1 MTGAVVLEQ
10 RRAAAIAV
18 AVEAIDEMRGTTER
32 LEAAKAEPIGQDLDT
47 LAAAIEALTEIVS
60 RQETAFTHAIDQVL
74 ASQDKEIERL
84 QDRVE
89 KLEKPKK
96 GAAKG

>member
-10 RRAAAIAV
+10 RRAAAMAA
-18 AVEAIDEMRGTTER
+18 AVEAIGQMQGTTER
-32 LEAAKAEPIGQDLDT
+32 LQAAKDEPIGQDLDT
-47 LAAAIEALTEIVS
+47 LAAAVEALTEMAA